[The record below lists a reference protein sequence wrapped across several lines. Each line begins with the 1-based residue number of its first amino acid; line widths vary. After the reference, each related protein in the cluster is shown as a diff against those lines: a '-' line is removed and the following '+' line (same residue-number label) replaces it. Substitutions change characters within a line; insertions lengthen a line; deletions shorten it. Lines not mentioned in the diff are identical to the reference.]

1 MILLVEYFVRNK
13 YVRRFIKKNCPFEPY
28 QFLEAKM
35 VLEWLLKNVNDS
47 ELDKI
52 SVCTIMDRVN
62 DYLFNY
68 FYAKSGLKPI
78 SKCSIDELKAELEK
92 RNKL

>member
-1 MILLVEYFVRNK
+1 MLEDLL
-13 YVRRFIKKNCPFEPY
+13 KKDSPFEPY

-35 VLEWLLKNVNDS
+35 VLDWLFKNVNDS

-52 SVCTIMDRVN
+52 RIHTIFDRID

-78 SKCSIDELKAELEK
+78 SKCSVAELKAELKKKEMNYESRK
-92 RNKL
+92 NNQR

>member
-1 MILLVEYFVRNK
+1 MLKELLEK
-13 YVRRFIKKNCPFEPY
+13 DCPFEPY
-28 QFLEAKM
+28 QFLEAQM
-35 VLEWLLKNVNDS
+35 VLDWLLKNVNDS
-47 ELDKI
+47 ELDKM

-62 DYLFNY
+62 GYLFNY

-92 RNKL
+92 RECHGYYD

>member
-1 MILLVEYFVRNK
+1 MLEDLL
-13 YVRRFIKKNCPFEPY
+13 KKDCPFEPW

-35 VLEWLLKNVNDS
+35 VLDWLLKNVNDS

-52 SVCTIMDRVN
+52 RTITIFDRVD

-68 FYAKSGLKPI
+68 FYAKSGLKPL
-78 SKCSIDELKAELEK
+78 SKCSVAELKDELKK
-92 RNKL
+92 RNEL